1 MTAHFI
7 TATITEKPQMMQ
19 PISHTTRA
27 YKSGEGGFN
36 YTEVSMTTPYIKWPS
51 TRALSS
57 SPWSC
62 LPLEQLG
69 QDKSPAAFQCGSHS
83 SAQAEKTA

>member
-1 MTAHFI
+1 MTACFI

-19 PISHTTRA
+19 PIYTTKA

-36 YTEVSMTTPYIKWPS
+36 YAAVSMTTFYIKWPS

-57 SPWSC
+57 SSWSPLPW
-62 LPLEQLG
+62 EQLG
-69 QDKSPAAFQCGSHS
+69 QDKSPAAFQRGLHS